1 MKTIE
6 NVILLYHIGM
16 NAFKKITLILIDT
29 VFPPKPESILLREVT
44 PENIYNKAVL
54 IKNDRE
60 LPNTI
65 VVFEYKD
72 RITRGLLLELKNYGD
87 KKACVLLAQA
97 LYDKL
102 IERLSDELIMSGF
115 TSPILIPI
123 PVTRRTKTSRGWN
136 QCELLA
142 LEIGKLD
149 EGKNIE
155 IICNA
160 LLKTGQTEDQVGKS
174 KIEREKNLKGC
185 FAVKNPELIK
195 NKNII
200 LLDDIITTGATM
212 KEARKTLLEA
222 GAKRVICLAV
232 AH

>member
-1 MKTIE
+1 
-6 NVILLYHIGM
+6 
-16 NAFKKITLILIDT
+16 
-29 VFPPKPESILLREVT
+29 
-44 PENIYNKAVL
+44 
-54 IKNDRE
+54 
-60 LPNTI
+60 
-65 VVFEYKD
+65 
-72 RITRGLLLELKNYGD
+72 
-87 KKACVLLAQA
+87 
-97 LYDKL
+97 
-102 IERLSDELIMSGF
+102 MSGF

-160 LLKTGQTEDQVGKS
+160 LLKTKQTEDQVGKS